1 MSANLTASRAAGRR
15 RRLKTYK
22 EDRVCS
28 TEGCITQ
35 LSKYNS
41 NTECHV
47 HAPRSFPRLRGVVQ
61 EA

>member
-1 MSANLTASRAAGRR
+1 MSTNMTASRTSGRR
-15 RRLKTYK
+15 RRLKTYE

-35 LSKYNS
+35 LSRYNS
-41 NTECHV
+41 STECHV
-47 HAPRSFPRLRGVVQ
+47 HAPRIFPRLRGVVQ

>member
-1 MSANLTASRAAGRR
+1 MSPHLTASRTGEGR

-22 EDRVCS
+22 EDRSCR

-35 LSKYNS
+35 LSIYNS
-41 NTECHV
+41 SEECHV
-47 HAPRSFPRLRGVVQ
+47 HSPRRFPRLRGVVL